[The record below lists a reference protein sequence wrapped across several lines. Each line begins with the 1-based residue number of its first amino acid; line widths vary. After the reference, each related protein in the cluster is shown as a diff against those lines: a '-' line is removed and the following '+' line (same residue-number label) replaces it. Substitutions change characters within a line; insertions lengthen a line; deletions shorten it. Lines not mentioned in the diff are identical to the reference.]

1 MITEA
6 QWIWRDGE
14 LVPWRDA
21 NVHLLSLAVQFGS
34 SVFEG
39 VRCYA
44 TPGGPSIFRWPDHLR
59 RLYDSARIYR
69 MVPQW
74 TPEQLTRATAELI
87 DRNALDACYVRPMVL
102 RGYGDAGMLPL
113 ESPVETYIACWQW
126 GTYLGEGALESGVD
140 VCVSS
145 WNRPAPNTFP
155 SLAKAAGHYNNA
167 QLIKMEAAANGFA
180 EAIALGPGGMVSEG
194 SGQNV
199 MLVRDGVLVTTP
211 VDGTILQGITRA
223 SVLSIAADL
232 GIEVRETAIPREM
245 LYTADE
251 LFFTGTAAE
260 ITPVRSIDRMTIGG
274 GVAGPVTRRLQ
285 QRFLGIVRGI
295 EPDAHGWLTSVRGVL
310 AAPGAGGTGPGAMA
324 ARDAGGGMTARGAG
338 GVAEPTT

>member
-1 MITEA
+1 MIAEA
-6 QWIWRDGE
+6 QYIWRDGE
-14 LVPWRDA
+14 VIPWQDA

-44 TPGGPSIFRWPDHLR
+44 TPGGPAIFRWPEHLR

-69 MVPQW
+69 MTPEW
-74 TPEQLTRATAELI
+74 TPAQLTQATAELI
-87 DRNALDACYVRPMVL
+87 GRNGLNACYIRPMVL
-102 RGYGDAGMLPL
+102 RGYGDAGMLPA
-113 ESPVETYIACWQW
+113 ESPIQTFIACWSW
-126 GTYLGEGALESGVD
+126 GTYLGEGALENGVD

-145 WNRPAPNTFP
+145 WHRPAPNTFP
-155 SLAKAAGHYNNA
+155 ALAKAAGHYNNA

-199 MLVRDGVLVTTP
+199 MLVREGVLVTTP

-223 SVLSIAADL
+223 SVLAIARDL
-232 GIEVRETAIPREM
+232 GIEIRETSIPREM

-260 ITPVRSIDRMTIGG
+260 ITPIRSIDRMVVGA
-274 GVAGPVTRRLQ
+274 GVAGPVTRQLQ
-285 QRFLGIVRGI
+285 QRFLGIVRGV
-295 EPDAHGWLTSVRGVL
+295 EPDTHGWLTNVRAVL
-310 AAPGAGGTGPGAMA
+310 
-324 ARDAGGGMTARGAG
+324 
-338 GVAEPTT
+338 AEPTTAAGATAADAAGQPDATGTAAVKR

>member
-1 MITEA
+1 MISEA
-6 QWIWRDGE
+6 KWIWRDGE
-14 LVPWRDA
+14 VVPWRDA

-39 VRCYA
+39 VRCYS
-44 TPGGPSIFRWPDHLR
+44 TPGGPAIFRWHDHLR

-69 MVPQW
+69 MVPRW
-74 TPEQLTRATAELI
+74 TPAELTAAAAALVE
-87 DRNALDACYVRPMVL
+87 RNELNACYIRPMVL

-113 ESPVETYIACWQW
+113 ESPIETYIACWPW

-180 EAIALGPGGMVSEG
+180 EAIALSPGGMVSEG

-199 MLVRDGVLVTTP
+199 MLVRDGVLITTP

-223 SVLSIAADL
+223 SVLAIAHDL
-232 GIEVRETAIPREM
+232 GIEVREVAIPREM

-251 LFFTGTAAE
+251 IFFTGTAAE
-260 ITPVRSIDRMTIGG
+260 VTPIRSIDRIQVGDGT
-274 GVAGPVTRRLQ
+274 AGPVTRRLQ
-285 QRFLGIVRGI
+285 QRFLGVATGA
-295 EPDAHGWLTSVRGVL
+295 EPDTHGWLTHVRAAASPRVSV
-310 AAPGAGGTGPGAMA
+310 AP
-324 ARDAGGGMTARGAG
+324 
-338 GVAEPTT
+338 

>member
-1 MITEA
+1 MIREA

-14 LVPWRDA
+14 VVPWRDA

-39 VRCYA
+39 VRCYS
-44 TPGGPSIFRWPDHLR
+44 TPDGPAIFRWPEHLR

-74 TPEQLTRATAELI
+74 TAEQVTLATADLVR
-87 DRNALDACYVRPMVL
+87 RNSLDSCYIRPMVL

-113 ESPVETYIACWQW
+113 ESPIETYVACWPW
-126 GTYLGEGALESGVD
+126 GTYLGDGALEHGVD

-155 SLAKAAGHYNNA
+155 ALAKAAGHYNNA
-167 QLIKMEAAANGFA
+167 QLIKMEAAANGYA
-180 EAIALGPGGMVSEG
+180 EAIALSPGGMVSEG

-199 MLVRDGVLVTTP
+199 MLVRDGILITTP
-211 VDGTILQGITRA
+211 IDGTILQGITRA
-223 SVLSIAADL
+223 SVLAIAHDL
-232 GIEVRETAIPREM
+232 GIEVRETAIAREM

-260 ITPVRSIDRMTIGG
+260 VTPIRSIDRLTVGG
-274 GVAGPVTRRLQ
+274 GTAGPVTRRIQ
-285 QRFLGIVRGI
+285 QRFLAVVSGA
-295 EPDAHGWLTSVRGVL
+295 EPDTHGWLTHVDAVL
-310 AAPGAGGTGPGAMA
+310 DGGAAPVEMSQ
-324 ARDAGGGMTARGAG
+324 DAPVELQR
-338 GVAEPTT
+338 